1 MKSGSNDLFDAA
13 PAQEPLAARMRPRIV
28 DEFVGQD
35 HILGPGRLLRR
46 AIQADMLSS
55 IILSGP
61 PGTGKTTLARVI
73 ANTTESVFVSLNA
86 VLSGVKDVREAIESA
101 RETRRL
107 HDRRTILFVDEVH
120 RWNKA
125 QQDALL
131 PWVESGTVILIGATT
146 ENPFFEVNSALVS
159 RSRIFQLRA
168 LGTEELARVAHT
180 ALTDPERGY
189 GKYRVTIDDD
199 ALTHLISVA
208 DGDARSLLNAIQL
221 AVETTPDHF
230 PPERDAEIHV
240 DLEIAEESIQRKAIL
255 YDKEGDYHYDTI
267 SAFIKS
273 LRGSDPDAA
282 LYWMA
287 RMIAG
292 GEDPHY
298 VLRRML
304 IMASEDVGLA
314 DPNALVVVQAAAQ
327 AFDRVGMPEGQF
339 HLSQAALYLA
349 TCPKSNSTLAFFDAL
364 SVVQEER
371 RAEVP
376 KHLRDANRDK
386 EGFGHGEGYL
396 YPHAYRDHWVAQAYL
411 PGSLQGRIFYQP
423 SNQGFENAV
432 GAEVRR
438 RREIQLAAMT
448 EEDPVDML
456 TFTPPEKGR
465 ERWLSRISTSRNRTL
480 TDVVSRLFDQLR
492 ISRHHLVLAVGRDPG
507 ILMWEA
513 ARRTPE
519 GRVYG
524 IFGDS
529 QAREIAEH
537 YAHELPELE
546 RPVLIA
552 GTVETLAS
560 GKIGT
565 AQPAPEAE
573 AETAGVPERVEHI
586 LLREA
591 ITRTPDRRA
600 LFAAL
605 TRRLAADGTI
615 ALAQTV
621 PSLGSRL
628 SRLVTPTGSA
638 EEEIWTAMREAE
650 EELFTNGDDPLVNW
664 NPESLCT
671 DVEAVGFSI
680 TYREVVTY
688 REQRPVGT
696 ADLERWLSS
705 GADGPYAAAIRRRL
719 SPEHMELLRKRYTSE
734 VAGKRVP
741 WNRSVLFL
749 VATASSPQPDSG

>member
-1 MKSGSNDLFDAA
+1 
-13 PAQEPLAARMRPRIV
+13 MRPRTV

-86 VLSGVKDVREAIESA
+86 VLSGVKDVREAIEAA

-131 PWVESGTVILIGATT
+131 PWVENGTVILIGATT

-168 LGTEELARVAHT
+168 LGTEELARVAHA

-189 GKYRVTIDDD
+189 GKYRVTIDED
-199 ALTHLISVA
+199 ALTHLVSVA

-230 PPERDAEIHV
+230 PPERNAEIHI
-240 DLEIAEESIQRKAIL
+240 DLEVAEESIQRKAIL

-314 DPNALVVVQAAAQ
+314 DPNALVVVHAAAQ

-423 SNQGFENAV
+423 SDQGFENDV

-438 RREIQLAAMT
+438 RREIQLAAMS
-448 EEDPVDML
+448 EEEPADVL

-465 ERWLSRISTSRNRTL
+465 ERWLSRISSSRNRTL
-480 TDVVSRLFDQLR
+480 RDVVSRLFEQLL
-492 ISRHHLVLAVGRDPG
+492 IARHHLVLAAGRDPG
-507 ILMWEA
+507 ILVWEA

-560 GKIGT
+560 GRIGT
-565 AQPAPEAE
+565 AQPPAEAE
-573 AETAGVPERVEHI
+573 VETAGVPHQVEHI

-591 ITRTPDRRA
+591 VTRTPDRRA
-600 LFAAL
+600 LFSAL
-605 TRRLAADGTI
+605 ARRLAADGTI

-628 SRLVTPTGSA
+628 SQLVTPAGSA

-650 EELFTNGDDPLVNW
+650 EELFTNSDDPLVNW
-664 NPESLCT
+664 NPESLCA
-671 DVEAVGFSI
+671 DVEAAGFSI

-688 REQRPVGT
+688 HEERPVST

-719 SPEHMELLRKRYTSE
+719 SPEQMELLRKRYTTV
-734 VAGKRVP
+734 VAGKRVR
-741 WNRSVLFL
+741 WDRSVLFL
-749 VATASSPQPDSG
+749 VATARSARPDSG